1 VDRTRG
7 EDPVA
12 EVPGEAVESATSE
25 PADARAAAPCD
36 DSADPPVAEGPL
48 TFDRHLV
55 LEQLGGWRG
64 MVDAT
69 LPTIAFIVANSIG
82 GLRTGIWA
90 AIGAAVL
97 VFLLRLVRRES
108 VQQAMSG
115 LFAVGVAVAI
125 AAATGQARDFYV
137 PGIIRNAGLGVVLLA
152 SIAFRWPLVGVVAEF
167 LAPSHLGAMA
177 SHSLPGLRGR
187 IDRARASLHPGRE
200 PQLDQDTGLR
210 DADPV
215 AERHWRDDPRMLR
228 AYSWLTVLWGGVF
241 LVRAAVQGVLYL
253 QSQGSDATD
262 LGVVSLLLGLPV
274 TAVEVVVTLWVVARL
289 HRHRCPEP
297 PAA

>member
-1 VDRTRG
+1 MGD
-7 EDPVA
+7 DPVV
-12 EVPGEAVESATSE
+12 EVPGEAGGSPAGK
-25 PADARAAAPCD
+25 PADARAAASCD
-36 DSADPPVAEGPL
+36 DTAGPPAAEGPV

-69 LPTIAFIVANSIG
+69 LPTIAFIVANSVN

-90 AIGAAVL
+90 ALGAAVGI
-97 VFLLRLVRRES
+97 FLLRLVRRES
-108 VQQAMSG
+108 VQQAISG
-115 LFAVGVAVAI
+115 LFAVGIAVAI

-177 SHSLPGLRGR
+177 SASLPGLRSR
-187 IDRARASLHPGRE
+187 FDKARASLHPSRE
-200 PQLDQDTGLR
+200 PGVDPRTGVR
-210 DADPV
+210 DVDPEP
-215 AERHWRDDPRMLR
+215 ERHWREDPRLLR
-228 AYSWLTVLWGGVF
+228 AYAWLTVLWGGVF
-241 LVRAAVQGVLYL
+241 LVRAAVQGFLYL
-253 QSQGSDATD
+253 RSQGSDATD

-274 TAVEVVVTLWVVARL
+274 TAVEVVVTLWVVSRL
-289 HRHRCPEP
+289 HRHRCP

>member
-1 VDRTRG
+1 
-7 EDPVA
+7 
-12 EVPGEAVESATSE
+12 
-25 PADARAAAPCD
+25 
-36 DSADPPVAEGPL
+36 
-48 TFDRHLV
+48 
-55 LEQLGGWRG
+55 
-64 MVDAT
+64 
-69 LPTIAFIVANSIG
+69 
-82 GLRTGIWA
+82 
-90 AIGAAVL
+90 
-97 VFLLRLVRRES
+97 

-115 LFAVGVAVAI
+115 LFAVGIAVAI

-177 SHSLPGLRGR
+177 SASLPGLRSR
-187 IDRARASLHPGRE
+187 FDKARASLHPSRE
-200 PQLDQDTGLR
+200 PAVDPQTGVR

-215 AERHWRDDPRMLR
+215 PERHWREDPRMLR
-228 AYSWLTVLWGGVF
+228 AYAWLTVLWGGVF

-274 TAVEVVVTLWVVARL
+274 TAVEVVVTLWVVSRL